1 MCQWKNY
8 FNYRCGEVTEVRNSE
23 KGYAFVTMADEA
35 SGEAAIKEMN
45 GTIFEGQKIKVEKAF
60 PKGDR
65 KSTSRWGNRD
75 GGAKEKKSI
84 PTVRFAH
91 MF

>member
-1 MCQWKNY
+1 
-8 FNYRCGEVTEVRNSE
+8 
-23 KGYAFVTMADEA
+23 
-35 SGEAAIKEMN
+35 MN

-65 KSTSRWGNRD
+65 KSTPRWGNRD